1 MVQAMQFFRGNTDD
15 GLANLCLEMI
25 ANPLYVDIDIQRNFL
40 NVCHCLFVEF
50 VLFTTVVKI
59 SGKQSND
66 EHSTS
71 SKFG

>member
-25 ANPLYVDIDIQRNFL
+25 ANPLYVNIDIHRNVL
-40 NVCHCLFVEF
+40 NVPHCFMVNF
-50 VLFTTVVKI
+50 VLFTTVVKV

-66 EHSTS
+66 EHSMS
-71 SKFG
+71 RKF